1 MAEKHIHSGHRQR
14 MKQRFLNYPAEFM
27 YDHELLEIALYYTR
41 PVVNT
46 NDTAH
51 DLISANG
58 SLSKVLGLP
67 VSELEKVKGIGSGS
81 ALFIKIL
88 HEGIL
93 RYLAHSCENTVLSS
107 VSDIKAMFE
116 DYFRGSD
123 TELCCITT
131 ISPSMSLMNT
141 ICLPYSDVAD
151 NSISQR
157 ELAELLITHN
167 TYRMMI
173 GLYRPYAQSTPMP
186 SDMAITHLFSELSVP
201 LGIELIDCVVCGISG
216 SFSMRE
222 KAAFSFGR

>member
-1 MAEKHIHSGHRQR
+1 MYNLIKEYFKYGFYYYFPVKPNVKGGVHMAEKHIHSGHRQR

-81 ALFIKIL
+81 AFFIKIL

-116 DYFRGSD
+116 DYFRDSD

-131 ISPSMSLMNT
+131 VSPSMSLMST

-157 ELAELLITHN
+157 ELAQICELPQSSIA
-167 TYRMMI
+167 RMEAFTNI
-173 GLYRPYAQSTPMP
+173 PKVSTVMKV
-186 SDMAITHLFSELSVP
+186 IKP
-201 LGIELIDCVVCGISG
+201 LGLKLQLVNT
-216 SFSMRE
+216 
-222 KAAFSFGR
+222 